1 MVRAWLE
8 ARRPCSVQHP
18 DVQDIVAEAV
28 CAVQQRGDVDLGVDA
43 DRAGLVLFDAY
54 LGSLYR
60 WALRDDLE
68 TGFESDLVASLDV
81 LLRGIAA

>member
-8 ARRPCSVQHP
+8 AGGPLLSP
-18 DVQDIVAEAV
+18 ASETSSMVAEAV
-28 CAVQQRGDVDLGVDA
+28 RAVQQRGDVDLGVDA

>member
-1 MVRAWLE
+1 MFADAVRAG
-8 ARRPCSVQHP
+8 
-18 DVQDIVAEAV
+18 
-28 CAVQQRGDVDLGVDA
+28 QQRGDVDLGIDA

-60 WALRDDLE
+60 WALRDDVE
-68 TGFESDLVASLDV
+68 AGFESDLVATLDV